1 MPVLREY
8 CLQAASWLADVWGG
22 EARRVQR
29 RWQRVLADRPDLQ
42 ADLADLGMLN
52 TLDVDRQGEPLSA
65 AQLHFRAGA
74 RFVALSLLG
83 RARVTEAE
91 WDHAT
96 KGDGDEGLGILE
108 QTGKGG
114 R

>member
-1 MPVLREY
+1 MRALREY
-8 CLQAASWLADVWGG
+8 CLVAVEWLVAQWGG

-29 RWQRVLADRPDLQ
+29 RWQAVLADRPDLQ
-42 ADLADLGMLN
+42 ADLADLAMLN
-52 TLDVDRQGEPLSA
+52 LPDLDRQGRVLRPD
-65 AQLHFRAGA
+65 QLAFRAGA

-96 KGDGDEGLGILE
+96 KGDHDGLDVLE
-108 QTGKGG
+108 STGKGG